1 MAKVATAATSTA
13 CNNNNNLQQQHCPTL
28 SNTCSQGM
36 CGVLL
41 IAEILIFVRNIVV
54 VAASAFVFLSS

>member
-13 CNNNNNLQQQHCPTL
+13 CNNLQQQHCPTL

-41 IAEILIFVRNIVV
+41 IAEILIFV